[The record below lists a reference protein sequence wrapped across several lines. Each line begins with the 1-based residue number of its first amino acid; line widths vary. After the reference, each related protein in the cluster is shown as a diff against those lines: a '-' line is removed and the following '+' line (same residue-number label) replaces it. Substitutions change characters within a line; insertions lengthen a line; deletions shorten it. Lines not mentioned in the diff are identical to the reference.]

1 MNGSLRRDIRMI
13 KFFKRLFC
21 RHNYIVTC
29 EHDEYLT
36 GSNVKYK
43 KVCTK
48 CGKTKII

>member
-1 MNGSLRRDIRMI
+1 MI
-13 KFFKRLFC
+13 KFFKRMFC
-21 RHNYIVTC
+21 RHNYVTC
-29 EHDEYLT
+29 CSHDEYLT